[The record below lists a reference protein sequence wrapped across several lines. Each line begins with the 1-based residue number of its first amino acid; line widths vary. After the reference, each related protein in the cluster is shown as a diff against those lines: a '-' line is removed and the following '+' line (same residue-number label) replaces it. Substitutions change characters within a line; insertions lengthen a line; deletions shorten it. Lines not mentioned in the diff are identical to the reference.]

1 MIDDDDDWD
10 RHLNAAVF
18 SINTSIH
25 ASTKV
30 TPFLLMFGRE
40 ARFPI
45 QAEAESTNPSSIEI
59 LASEENVS
67 QHLETSASQK
77 IELFSKVSK
86 NISAAQEKQ
95 KRDYNRRKCVIN
107 HHFKT
112 GDQVLWRNMLQVTKK
127 GHKMEDKWHGPY
139 VVAGESKKGVC
150 VLKNMVGVV
159 LKKRVNVN
167 QLKPYI
173 CPTRGVYSY
182 NDYFN

>member
-127 GHKMEDKWHGPY
+127 GHKMEDKWLG
-139 VVAGESKKGVC
+139 
-150 VLKNMVGVV
+150 LM
-159 LKKRVNVN
+159 LLLVN
-167 QLKPYI
+167 QRK
-173 CPTRGVYSY
+173 VYV
-182 NDYFN
+182 F